1 VIVGEPAIQVRG
13 LGKRYRVGP
22 YLTWH
27 NTLRDALADAARGS
41 IRATQAL
48 FSRRRQDP
56 EEGHFWALR
65 DVSFDVSNGE
75 ALGII
80 GANGAG
86 KSTLLKLLSRIT
98 EPTAGEA
105 RIRGRVGS
113 LLEVGTGFHSELT
126 GRENTYLSGAILGMR
141 RGEIDR
147 KFDDIVS
154 FAEVERFIDTPVK
167 HYSSGMYLRL
177 AFSVAAHLEPEI
189 LIVDEVL
196 AVGDAEFQKKCIG
209 KMDDVT
215 HRDGRT
221 VCFVSHNTT
230 AVRRLCDRCILLDH
244 GQIVGMGAPAEM
256 IQLYQT
262 AGRAG
267 VAPGRWIELGEAW
280 RRGTGA
286 ARFTRLLYTSDNE
299 GTSNLP
305 YTDGPLRVVVEIE
318 SSVPLEASGLGLTI
332 YDGLGSPLVSAD
344 ILTHDERVGLV
355 RGVNRVGIEI
365 ESLHLRP
372 GSYRLGLG
380 LMDQVHGVLDR
391 LDTAL
396 DLEVVENP
404 AAGMTPFRKDDGIV
418 SCDFTVRPV

>member
-1 VIVGEPAIQVRG
+1 MIVGEPAIQVRG
-13 LGKRYRVGP
+13 LGKRYRAGRL
-22 YLTWH
+22 LTRH

-41 IRATQAL
+41 VRAAQAL
-48 FSRRRQDP
+48 FSHHRRDP
-56 EEGHFWALR
+56 EQDYFWALR
-65 DVSFDVSNGE
+65 DVSFDVANGE
-75 ALGII
+75 AIGII

-141 RGEIDR
+141 RVDIDR
-147 KFDDIVS
+147 KFDDIVA

-196 AVGDAEFQKKCIG
+196 AVGDAEFQKKCLG

-215 HRDGRT
+215 HREGRT
-221 VCFVSHNTT
+221 VCFVSHNTA
-230 AVRRLCDRCILLDH
+230 AVRRLCDRCILLDQ
-244 GQIVGMGAPAEM
+244 GRIVGSGTPAEM
-256 IQLYQT
+256 IRLYHT

-267 VAPGRWIELGEAW
+267 VAPSRWIELREAG

-299 GTSNLP
+299 ATSDQP
-305 YTDGPLRVVVEIE
+305 YTDGPLRVLVEIQ
-318 SSVPLEASGLGLTI
+318 STTPLETPGLGLTI
-332 YDGLGSPLVSAD
+332 YDGVGSPLVSAD
-344 ILTHDERVGLV
+344 ILAHGERVPLA
-355 RGVNRVGIEI
+355 RGPNRVAIEI

-372 GSYRLGLG
+372 GTYRLGLG
-380 LMDQVHGVLDR
+380 LLDQSHQVLDQ

-404 AAGMTPFRKDDGIV
+404 ASRLTALRQDDGIV
-418 SCDFTVRPV
+418 SCAFTVRTA